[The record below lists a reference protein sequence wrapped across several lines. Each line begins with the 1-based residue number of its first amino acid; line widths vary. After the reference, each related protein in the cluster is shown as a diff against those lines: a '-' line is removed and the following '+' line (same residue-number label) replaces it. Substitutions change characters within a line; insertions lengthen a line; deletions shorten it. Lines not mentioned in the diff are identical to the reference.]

1 MKHLLLTL
9 IAFSFLLIVNSET
22 FSQTTGKKRLVKCY
36 KKGKIVYRT
45 KCRPKKHHSRLKPIL
60 KPQKIKIAPYG
71 DPNSKFDL
79 LSNGTGSGG
88 GQGTGSGRGQGIGN
102 GTGNGSG
109 VNKEEPVLPPS
120 TTNKNGDSPLKL
132 LFKPKGEY
140 NDKARQDQ
148 VQGTVRLRVTFL
160 ANGNIGAISPVQGLP
175 DGLTA
180 AAIEAAK
187 RIRFQPAIKN
197 GKPVTVTKMVEYTF
211 TLY

>member
-9 IAFSFLLIVNSET
+9 TALSFLLIVNFET
-22 FSQTTGKKRLVKCY
+22 FSQSTSKKRLVKCY
-36 KKGKIVYRT
+36 EKGKVVYRT
-45 KCRPKKHHSRLKPIL
+45 KCRPKKHHSRLKPVL
-60 KPQKIKIAPYG
+60 KKQKIKIDRYG
-71 DPNSKFDL
+71 DPNSKYDL
-79 LSNGTGSGG
+79 LSSGTGSGG
-88 GQGTGSGRGQGIGN
+88 GQGTGSGRGQGSGS
-102 GTGNGSG
+102 GMGNGSG
-109 VNKEEPVLPPS
+109 ISNEETVSPPS
-120 TTNKNGDSPLKL
+120 TTDKNGDAPLKL
-132 LFKPKGEY
+132 IFKPKGEY

-187 RIRFQPAIKN
+187 RIRFQPAMKN